1 MLKSLLNRSQ
11 APQTQPKKHRNKLLS
26 FREEN
31 NNPVLNEIM
40 LQLRDRK
47 KLAELGRSYNSN
59 SSKQSGTE
67 LSSDFSDAVDVETL
81 KKLRKVSLKEN
92 SSSNSNS
99 EFKRKTERKGYDE
112 IDFDVFQLL

>member
-11 APQTQPKKHRNKLLS
+11 APRAQPKKHRNKLLS

-40 LQLRDRK
+40 LQLRDKK
-47 KLAELGRSYNSN
+47 KLAEMGRSYNSN

-67 LSSDFSDAVDVETL
+67 LSSDFSDAIDVETL
-81 KKLRKVSLKEN
+81 QKLRKVSLKEN
-92 SSSNSNS
+92 SSSNS
-99 EFKRKTERKGYDE
+99 EYKRKTERKGYDE